1 MTLKQGSK
9 LNGNNIQYVIE
20 SVLGQGSFGVTYK
33 AKGFTKAKGAFGEVE
48 IELPYPIA
56 IKEFFM
62 REINQR
68 DADGSVSGLSEG
80 SLAYNY
86 AIKFRKEAER
96 LAVMQHPNIVHVMD
110 FVEANNTFY
119 YVMDYIDGED
129 ITHYMKGKPLNESEA
144 ISIVKDV
151 AEALRYMHK
160 EHKMLHLDLKPGN
173 IMRRKVDGHIFLI
186 DFGLSKHYSDEGQPD
201 TSTTIG
207 LGTEGYAPLEQGK
220 RASAQSSFRPT
231 IDVYALG
238 GTLFKM
244 LTSET
249 PPPASDIL
257 EDEELLEDI
266 MGKHNVSKQLQKVIV
281 AAMMPSAKRRTPSVS
296 AFIESLDNI
305 DEDYNNDVIEDAI
318 DEEATVY
325 VVEQNVEVSQHEIIT
340 ETSQN
345 EIIQEKSQ
353 HEKNKESEKEEN
365 VDMEDVVI
373 AEPTRYELLSDDD
386 YVDLGLSVNW
396 ASKNVGANNRL
407 ELGDR
412 YSAITVDA
420 NINWNTIPENIAGK
434 ELDIANRLSNGRSML
449 PTRRQWKELIDK
461 CERHWADVN
470 GVVGYRVI
478 GRNGNSIFLPSTG
491 NSNTYYWSASKA
503 SKYKCFYYLYFNSYN
518 YDIMYNLLSG
528 HNYIRP
534 VLKTKQ

>member
-9 LNGNNIQYVIE
+9 LSGNNIQYVIE
-20 SVLGQGSFGVTYK
+20 SVLGQGTFGVTYK
-33 AKGFTKAKGAFGEVE
+33 AKGYTKAKGAFGEVE
-48 IELPYPIA
+48 VELPHPIA

-62 REINQR
+62 RDINQR
-68 DADGSVSGLSEG
+68 DEDGSISGLSEG

-86 AIKFRKEAER
+86 ARKFRKEAER
-96 LAVMQHPNIVHVMD
+96 LAIMDHPNIVHVMD

-119 YVMDYIDGED
+119 YVMDFIDGED
-129 ITHYMKGKPLNESEA
+129 ITHYMKGKPLNEVNA
-144 ISIVKDV
+144 LSIIQDV
-151 AEALRYMHK
+151 AGALRYMHE

-173 IMRRKVDGHIFLI
+173 IMRRKNDGHIFLI

-220 RASAQSSFRPT
+220 RASTQNSFRPT

-257 EDEELLEDI
+257 EDEELLEEI
-266 MGKHNVSKQLQKVIV
+266 MNKHGVSKELQNIIIE
-281 AAMMPSAKRRTPSVS
+281 AMMPSAKRRTPLVS
-296 AFIESLDNI
+296 AFIEAI
-305 DEDYNNDVIEDAI
+305 DIYNTKESSNNDIANDDI

-325 VVEQNVEVSQHEIIT
+325 TEKDIEVSQKEIII
-340 ETSQN
+340 EESQN
-345 EIIQEKSQ
+345 EVVLEESQ
-353 HEKNKESEKEEN
+353 NEVSNESGNIENADSEK
-365 VDMEDVVI
+365 VVI
-373 AEPTRYELLSDDD
+373 AEPTRYELISEDDF
-386 YVDLGLSVNW
+386 VDLGLSVMW
-396 ASKNVGANNRL
+396 ASKNVGAINIL
-407 ELGDR
+407 ELGDK
-412 YSAITVDA
+412 YPVIAPDA
-420 NINWNTIPENIAGK
+420 NVNWNTLPENITTS
-434 ELDIANRLSNGRSML
+434 EFDIANKLSNGKSML
-449 PTRRQWKELIDK
+449 PTRKQWKELIDK
-461 CERHWADVN
+461 CEWHWADVN

-518 YDIMYNLLSG
+518 YDIMYNIFSG
-528 HNYIRP
+528 LYYIRP
-534 VLKTKQ
+534 VQK

>member
-1 MTLKQGSK
+1 MTLKQGSILK
-9 LNGNNIQYVIE
+9 GNSIQYVIE
-20 SVLGQGSFGVTYK
+20 SILGQGSFGVTYK

-48 IELPYPIA
+48 VELPLPIA

-62 REINQR
+62 RDINQR
-68 DADGSVSGLSEG
+68 NANGSVSGLSEG

-86 AIKFRKEAER
+86 ALKFRKEAER
-96 LAVMQHPNIVHVMD
+96 LAIMQHPNIVHVMD
-110 FVEANNTFY
+110 FVEANSTFY

-151 AEALRYMHK
+151 AEALRYMHE

-281 AAMMPSAKRRTPSVS
+281 EAMMPSAKRRTPSVS
-296 AFIESLDNI
+296 AFIKSLDNI
-305 DEDYNNDVIEDAI
+305 DEDCNNDDIEDAI
-318 DEEATVY
+318 DEEATIY
-325 VVEQNVEVSQHEIIT
+325 VVEQDVEVSQHERY
-340 ETSQN
+340 
-345 EIIQEKSQ
+345 
-353 HEKNKESEKEEN
+353 KEGEKEEK
-365 VDMEDVVI
+365 VDLEDIII
-373 AEPTRYELLSDDD
+373 AEPTRYELISDED
-386 YVDLGLSVNW
+386 YVDLGLSVKW

-407 ELGDR
+407 ELGNK
-412 YSAITVDA
+412 YSAMAADT
-420 NINWNTIPENIAGK
+420 NMKWNTIPENIASS
-434 ELDIANRLSNGRSML
+434 EFDIANRLSNGRSMI
-449 PTRRQWKELIDK
+449 PTKKQWKELIDK
-461 CERHWADVN
+461 CEWHWADVN

-491 NSNTYYWSASKA
+491 NDNACYWSATKA

-518 YDIMYNLLSG
+518 YDIMYNLLTG

-534 VLKTKQ
+534 VEVNSQRDL

>member
-9 LNGNNIQYVIE
+9 LNGNNIQYIIE

-48 IELPYPIA
+48 VELPHPIA

-62 REINQR
+62 RDINQR
-68 DADGSVSGLSEG
+68 DADGSISGLSEG

-144 ISIVKDV
+144 ISIVRDV
-151 AEALRYMHK
+151 AEALRYMHE

-281 AAMMPSAKRRTPSVS
+281 EAMMPSAKRRTPSVS

-305 DEDYNNDVIEDAI
+305 DEGYNNDIIKDAI

-325 VVEQNVEVSQHEIIT
+325 VVEQDVEVSQHEVIT
-340 ETSQN
+340 ETSQS
-345 EIIQEKSQ
+345 EIIQEESQ
-353 HEKNKESEKEEN
+353 HEINKESKKEEN

-373 AEPTRYELLSDDD
+373 AEPTRYELFSDDD
-386 YVDLGLSVNW
+386 YVDLGLSVKW

-407 ELGDR
+407 ELGYK
-412 YSAITVDA
+412 YSAIAVDT
-420 NINWNTIPENIAGK
+420 NINWNTIPENIASS
-434 ELDIANRLSNGRSML
+434 ELDIANRLSNGENTI
-449 PTRRQWKELIDK
+449 PTRKQWKELIDK
-461 CERHWADVN
+461 CEWHWADVN

-518 YDIMYNLLSG
+518 YDIMYNIFSG
-528 HNYIRP
+528 LYYIRP
-534 VLKTKQ
+534 VQK

>member
-48 IELPYPIA
+48 VELPHPIA

-62 REINQR
+62 RDINQR
-68 DADGSVSGLSEG
+68 DADGSISGLSEG

-144 ISIVKDV
+144 ISMVKDV
-151 AEALRYMHK
+151 AEALRYMHE

-257 EDEELLEDI
+257 EDEDLLEDI
-266 MGKHNVSKQLQKVIV
+266 MGKRNVSKRLQKVIV
-281 AAMMPSAKRRTPSVS
+281 EAMMPSAKRRTPSVS
-296 AFIESLDNI
+296 AFLESLDNI
-305 DEDYNNDVIEDAI
+305 DEDCNNDVIEDTI
-318 DEEATVY
+318 DKEATVY
-325 VVEQNVEVSQHEIIT
+325 VEQDVEVSQHEIVT
-340 ETSQN
+340 ETSQS
-345 EIIQEKSQ
+345 EIVNDVSQYEISKEK
-353 HEKNKESEKEEN
+353 KNEEN
-365 VDMEDVVI
+365 ADLEDVVV
-373 AEPTRYELLSDDD
+373 AEPTRYELISDDE
-386 YVDLGLSVNW
+386 YVDLGLSVKW

-407 ELGDR
+407 ELGDK
-412 YSAITVDA
+412 YPVVAVDT
-420 NINWNTIPENIAGK
+420 NINWNSLPENIATS
-434 ELDIANRLSNGRSML
+434 EFDIAYKLSNGRSML

-461 CERHWADVN
+461 CEWHWADVN

-478 GRNGNSIFLPSTG
+478 GRNGNSIFLPSIG
-491 NSNTYYWSASKA
+491 NGNTYYWSASKA

>member
-48 IELPYPIA
+48 VELPHPIA

-62 REINQR
+62 RDINQR
-68 DADGSVSGLSEG
+68 DADGSISGLSEG

-144 ISIVKDV
+144 ISMVKDV
-151 AEALRYMHK
+151 AEALRYMHE

-257 EDEELLEDI
+257 EDEDLLEDI
-266 MGKHNVSKQLQKVIV
+266 MGKRNVSKRLQKVIV
-281 AAMMPSAKRRTPSVS
+281 EAMMPSAKRRTPSVS
-296 AFIESLDNI
+296 AFLESLDNI
-305 DEDYNNDVIEDAI
+305 DEDCNNDVIEDTI
-318 DEEATVY
+318 DKEATVY
-325 VVEQNVEVSQHEIIT
+325 VEQDVEVSQHEIVT
-340 ETSQN
+340 ETSQS
-345 EIIQEKSQ
+345 EIVNDVSQYEISKEK
-353 HEKNKESEKEEN
+353 KNEEN
-365 VDMEDVVI
+365 ADLEDVVV
-373 AEPTRYELLSDDD
+373 AEPTRYELISDDE
-386 YVDLGLSVNW
+386 YVDLGLSVKW

-407 ELGDR
+407 ELGDK
-412 YSAITVDA
+412 YPVVAVDT
-420 NINWNTIPENIAGK
+420 NINWNTLPENIATS
-434 ELDIANRLSNGRSML
+434 EFDIAYKLSNGRSML

-461 CERHWADVN
+461 CEWHWADVN

-478 GRNGNSIFLPSTG
+478 GRNGNSIFLPSIG
-491 NSNTYYWSASKA
+491 NGNIYYWSASKA

>member
-9 LNGNNIQYVIE
+9 LKGNSIQYVIE
-20 SVLGQGSFGVTYK
+20 SVLGQGTFGVTYK

-48 IELPYPIA
+48 VELPHPIA

-68 DADGSVSGLSEG
+68 DADGSISGLSEG

-86 AIKFRKEAER
+86 AKKFRKEAER
-96 LAVMQHPNIVHVMD
+96 LAVMDHPNIVHVMD

-119 YVMDYIDGED
+119 YVMDFIDGED
-129 ITHYMKGKPLNESEA
+129 ITHYMKGKTLNETDA
-144 ISIVKDV
+144 ISIIKDV
-151 AEALRYMHK
+151 AGALCYMHE

-173 IMRRKVDGHIFLI
+173 IMRRKGDGHIFLI

-220 RASAQSSFRPT
+220 RASAQNSFRPT

-244 LTSET
+244 LTGET

-257 EDEELLEDI
+257 EDEELLEVI
-266 MGKHNVSKQLQKVIV
+266 MNKHGVSQQLQKIIV
-281 AAMMPSAKRRTPSVS
+281 EAMMPSAKRRTPSVS
-296 AFIESLDNI
+296 AFIEAIDN
-305 DEDYNNDVIEDAI
+305 YNAEASSISNIVKDNI

-325 VVEQNVEVSQHEIIT
+325 VEQDIDVSKREFAIDESQNETVSEVSQHEVSI
-340 ETSQN
+340 EEVN
-345 EIIQEKSQ
+345 
-353 HEKNKESEKEEN
+353 SEN
-365 VDMEDVVI
+365 ADSDDVVI
-373 AEPTRYELLSDDD
+373 AEPTRYELISDED
-386 YVDLGLSVNW
+386 YVDLGLSVKW
-396 ASKNVGANNRL
+396 ASKNIGANSRL

-412 YSAITVDA
+412 YSAIASNDKL
-420 NINWNTIPENIAGK
+420 NWNTIPESISNSD
-434 ELDIANRLSNGRSML
+434 LDIANKLSNGKSML
-449 PTRRQWKELIDK
+449 PTRKQWKELIDK
-461 CERHWADVN
+461 CEWHWAEVN

-503 SKYKCFYYLYFNSYN
+503 SKYRCFYYLYFNSYN
-518 YDIMYNLLSG
+518 YDIMYNILTGL
-528 HNYIRP
+528 NYIRP
-534 VLKTKQ
+534 VSNK